1 MCRDINGGGKGDAS
15 LEYAESSIQLATSS
29 PTLDRK
35 LQVQALSR
43 TPPLSK
49 WSEKCD
55 TIFDTQSLGASA
67 SITGEVCILSICAGL
82 MSQFRKKIEP
92 QDLSATR
99 RRLQSCSRVFHFN
112 LHVDAP
118 TRDSRFSPPQK
129 SSFIV
134 GFLPTL
140 VSRRII
146 LIKSKAPS
154 AHHDDEISRLH
165 RFV

>member
-1 MCRDINGGGKGDAS
+1 MNVCAEISTEAEKGDAS

-55 TIFDTQSLGASA
+55 TILTRKVWARPRPSPARSAFSASA
-67 SITGEVCILSICAGL
+67 LAL

-112 LHVDAP
+112 LQVDAP
-118 TRDSRFSPPQK
+118 TRDSRFSPDKNQV
-129 SSFIV
+129 SSS
-134 GFLPTL
+134 GFCPNWF
-140 VSRRII
+140 
-146 LIKSKAPS
+146 P
-154 AHHDDEISRLH
+154 DES
-165 RFV
+165 F